1 MSGPH
6 PRTLIYSLA
15 VAVAAGKSVAAWARA
30 NGVALR
36 TAYGWYGRPSF
47 KRLVNRYRRRY
58 VDRALGLLARNL
70 AKAVSEEIRIV
81 EKGEGDPVRLQAARG
96 VVADMISLSRH
107 ADVEERITELERQ
120 DDDDRSAEPGDP
132 A

>member
-1 MSGPH
+1 
-6 PRTLIYSLA
+6 
-15 VAVAAGKSVAAWARA
+15 
-30 NGVALR
+30 
-36 TAYGWYGRPSF
+36 
-47 KRLVNRYRRRY
+47 

-107 ADVEERITELERQ
+107 ADIEERITELERQ
-120 DDDDRSAEPGDP
+120 DDDDGSAEPRDP